1 MKRVLMSPGENR
13 LKFESIVLSVNWSP
27 HQTLIVGLNNGFV
40 QEFDS
45 LQDYAMIREKE
56 CHSKGVKAIKSL
68 GPGTM
73 ITASYDHKIR
83 VWMAQI
89 PQSWILSQT
98 YEIHSEGVWFL
109 QTLPDI
115 KWVASCGLDGKIAV
129 LDYADIENLKIV
141 YIIQG
146 K

>member
-1 MKRVLMSPGENR
+1 MSPGENR
-13 LKFESIVLSVNWSP
+13 LRFESIVLSVNWSP
-27 HQTLIVGLNNGFV
+27 QQTLIVGLNNGFV

-109 QTLPDI
+109 QTLPEI
-115 KWVASCGLDGKIAV
+115 NWVASCGLDGKIAV